1 MSTEFKNTISEI
13 FKYLAISLLFMV
25 LGFFVGAMF
34 VPPSFVYFANRV
46 IAIISVLLL
55 VLALFSR
62 KRIIPRR
69 FSMNYVYA
77 FTFIDGILLYPLFV
91 YYLQDLGI
99 GIFVGVVAAAIAIFA
114 SLSYMAGK
122 KQGGYYLGLG
132 NVLFAGLLGVLVL
145 TLVSFF
151 FGGRGFSILIS
162 IISVIV
168 FSGYILYD
176 ISLIKYSV
184 ENRFIRD
191 KNDLSIYVLN
201 LYLDFI
207 NILLDLLNIVSEVD
221 D

>member
-1 MSTEFKNTISEI
+1 MSIKFKNNISAI
-13 FKYLAISLLFMV
+13 FKYLSISLLFMV
-25 LGFFVGAMF
+25 LGFWFGEMF
-34 VPPSFVYFANRV
+34 VPPRFVYFANRV
-46 IAIISVLLL
+46 IAIIGVLLL
-55 VLALFSR
+55 VVAIFSR

-69 FSMNYVYA
+69 FSMNYVYV
-77 FTFIDGILLYPLFV
+77 FTFIDGILLYPLFA
-91 YYLQDLGI
+91 YYLRDLGI
-99 GIFVGVVAAAIAIFA
+99 GIFVGVVAAAIVIFA

-122 KQGGYYLGLG
+122 KQGGYYLGIG
-132 NVLFAGLLGVLVL
+132 NILFVGLLGVFVL
-145 TLVSFF
+145 TLINLF

-162 IISVIV
+162 IISLIV

-184 ENRFIRD
+184 ENMFIRD

-207 NILLDLLNIVSEVD
+207 NILLDLLNIASEID